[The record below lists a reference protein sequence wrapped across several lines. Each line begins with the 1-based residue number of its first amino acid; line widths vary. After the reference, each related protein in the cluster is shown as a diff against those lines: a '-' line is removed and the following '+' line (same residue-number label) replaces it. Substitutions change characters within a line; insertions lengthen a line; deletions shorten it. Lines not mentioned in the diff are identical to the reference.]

1 MNTDDSKSHKDKVL
15 VVDDE
20 AFARRG
26 MSIYLSAEGFCV
38 TEVANAEEAWGVMQ
52 SGTQEKPA
60 VDVAV
65 IDASI
70 SPDPA
75 ISPHAASCDFYRGVH
90 LVGQI
95 KRMFPIVAVIL
106 CCALHE
112 HCDADVMRMV
122 SSGVRGLAYKR
133 KDCTPQELLTAIK
146 LARAGQVL
154 IDSEVAKPKSL
165 SDELIARLT
174 DDERPWV
181 VGAADRFND
190 LSRREREVISRLS
203 ISQSI
208 ECIATELSLAPRTVD
223 NNVGSIYE
231 KLGLNDAPSSLR
243 RTTLLAKAC
252 MIHDLR
258 RRPLY
263 R

>member
-1 MNTDDSKSHKDKVL
+1 MNTDDPQSRKDTVL
-15 VVDDE
+15 IVDNE

-26 MSIYLSAEGFCV
+26 MSLYLSAEGFCV
-38 TEVANAEEAWGVMQ
+38 TEVANAEDAWRVMQ
-52 SGTQEKPA
+52 SGTRDRPA

-65 IDASI
+65 VDVSVP
-70 SPDPA
+70 SGPA
-75 ISPHAASCDFYRGVH
+75 LAINKAECDIYDGVH
-90 LVGQI
+90 LVDQI
-95 KRMFPIVAVIL
+95 KHMFPIVAVIL
-106 CCALHE
+106 CCTIYE
-112 HCDADVMRMV
+112 HCDNDVMRMIGN
-122 SSGVRGLAYKR
+122 GVRGLAYKR

-154 IDSEVAKPKSL
+154 IDSEVSKPKSL
-165 SDELIARLT
+165 ADELIARLT

-181 VGAADRFND
+181 VEAADRFHD

-208 ECIATELSLAPRTVD
+208 ECIATELALAPRTVD
-223 NNVGSIYE
+223 NNVSSIYE

-243 RTTLLAKAC
+243 RSTLLAKAC

-258 RRPLY
+258 RQPS
-263 R
+263 